1 LKQIYRVTVNY
12 LEPTEVY
19 GMVIASSEEDAVRKF
34 KEATGF
40 DSAPPE
46 FNMEITGIEL
56 VEENVP
62 ENVTTFEEYR
72 ATQNKKV
79 LN

>member
-1 LKQIYRVTVNY
+1 MKQIYRVTVNY

-19 GMVIASSEEDAVRKF
+19 GMVIASSEEDAVVKF

-72 ATQNKKV
+72 AAQNKKV